1 MLRQHEFAASD
12 IKSVKR
18 SSIESPIRT
27 SATQNTTPTPPPA
40 GPLQP
45 STRMTEEAGRLII
58 RSSTPVRAFDNVDEV
73 TAVAVSSD
81 RHMATTSPDGILRM
95 WDLKNGVLLKELEG
109 RGPRMGCI
117 ALSRDGKLMAS
128 CDYEGYITAWDV
140 DTGRRLTQ
148 PFRPHESH
156 SCLLDFSPD
165 GTTLTTASDRMT
177 KLWRTETWQ
186 AQGMPIDC
194 SCSVNCVRYS
204 PSGEL
209 LAIATQLHYPYNQS
223 ISIWN
228 PATRQRIA
236 NVGEPGESSVSLVW
250 TPDGTR
256 LLSMSNPTIRE
267 WDSSSRKQVSELWT
281 GQTGSC
287 IAVNCSGTLV
297 AYYTGNRV
305 RVRRLSDGRTIA
317 IFQHSDSP
325 HCITFSTDGKHV
337 LVGGKDKR
345 VSQWAVPEYA
355 ALDDAPKDQAT
366 HLVCSHSFPIRH
378 LISLMSRFKTVMQRL
393 KALRIRHVFT
403 LQSYTVMRA

>member
-1 MLRQHEFAASD
+1 
-12 IKSVKR
+12 
-18 SSIESPIRT
+18 
-27 SATQNTTPTPPPA
+27 
-40 GPLQP
+40 
-45 STRMTEEAGRLII
+45 MTEEAGRLII
-58 RSSTPVRAFDNVDEV
+58 RSSIPVRAFDNVDEV

-109 RGPRMGCI
+109 RGPGMGGI

-140 DTGRRLTQ
+140 DTGRRLTE
-148 PFRPHESH
+148 PFKPHESD

-165 GTTLTTASDRMT
+165 DETFATASGCT
-177 KLWRTETWQ
+177 AKLWRIEAWQ
-186 AQGMPIDC
+186 EVQGTSIDC
-194 SCSVNCVRYS
+194 HGNSVNCLRYS

-209 LAIATQLHYPYNQS
+209 LAIATNTRYNGYTWNQS

-236 NVGEPGESSVSLVW
+236 NVGEPGVSSVSLVW
-250 TPDGTR
+250 TPNGTR
-256 LLSMSNPTIRE
+256 LLSISNPTIRE
-267 WDSSSRKQVSELWT
+267 WDSSSWKQVSELWT

-287 IAVNCSGTLV
+287 IAVNCNGTLV

-366 HLVCSHSFPIRH
+366 HQVCSHSFPIRH
-378 LISLMSRFKTVMQRL
+378 LISLISRFKTVMQRL

-403 LQSYTVMRA
+403 FQSYTVMRA